1 MTYGTLRSIG
11 FSQVCRQWRAVA
23 LDNGTLWAH
32 ICDVDT
38 GKRLTKRE
46 YPRELFRRSGG
57 APLIIDWSDYS
68 IYEPSWPT
76 LTLNPIF
83 SYLPEL
89 GRIQSLRM
97 IVTWLSTFRQ
107 LLLAHNAPAPL
118 LETLTLGQDYMW
130 RDEQRSYRDLPHA
143 DQADDDQTIVRF
155 CVDAEL
161 FHGVAPRLKELRIV
175 DIGVDPRWPPLSHL
189 RIFDLSCHSW
199 WDAILV
205 DEWLKLLAAM
215 PLLEELVTNKS
226 INPQSVTVTESSQNI
241 APTVHLAHLQ
251 RLHLY
256 ENVTAL
262 ASLFPR
268 LTFSHPQKLFVEAVV
283 CNNETP
289 EVTEMLGLLGPYLA
303 ATQDAFATS
312 WVGLHLPTSRVVACA
327 EPSAPAHQAWM
338 TIGFDGLDDTFGPS
352 RTQFL
357 RVVPASFPMDR
368 VVHLDTSCPPYDDH
382 SDVTVSVADWAGLL
396 AHLCSVETLVGR
408 LSQASTIVEAL
419 AAAPVCPALHTLTLA
434 RVDVRLRPPSGR
446 CLLDTLPR
454 LVTARQEYGLPLR
467 VLQLH
472 EVHRKA
478 IAAVRYALGARLHR
492 LQFHGVPAKKY
503 ASFWPLYN
511 EWSEDKEN
519 ASEVSPCGLLYLAFH
534 AYPITASALGRMGR
548 YSRIVSR
555 TDQAD
560 RCQLGPQGRNHLVH
574 HDDQAGSRVESLF
587 YASTIYLQ
595 ASTVMQICSHLIHLC
610 NDNLLH
616 RATAADESPADLQ
629 RTLMR
634 LRVLARC
641 ADDRCRPAMSHATG
655 RAG

>member
-1 MTYGTLRSIG
+1 VPERDEWVPPQPQDLTDLWISYGTLRSIG

-23 LDNGTLWAH
+23 LDSGNLWAH

-38 GKRLTKRE
+38 WNRLAKRE

-57 APLIIDWSDYS
+57 APLVIDWSDYS
-68 IYEPSWPT
+68 IDEPSWRA
-76 LTLNPIF
+76 LTLNPIS

-118 LETLTLGQDYMW
+118 LETLTLGEDHMW
-130 RDEQRSYRDLPHA
+130 RDEQRSYRYGGGADATVDPADADLPHE
-143 DQADDDQTIVRF
+143 DQADDDQTIVNGQAAVDPESGIRGF
-155 CVDAEL
+155 CVGAEL
-161 FHGVAPRLKELRIV
+161 FHGVAPRLKELTVV
-175 DIGVDPRWPPLSHL
+175 DIGIDPRWPPLSHL
-189 RIFDLSCHSW
+189 RIFDLSCHTW

-226 INPQSVTVTESSQNI
+226 LNPQSVTMTESSQDI

-251 RLHLY
+251 RLRLS
-256 ENVTAL
+256 ENISAL
-262 ASLFPR
+262 ANLFPR
-268 LTFSHPQKLFVEAVV
+268 LTFSHPPKLFVEAVI

-289 EVTEMLGLLGPYLA
+289 EVTEMLALLGPYLA
-303 ATQDAFATS
+303 ATQDAFASS

-327 EPSAPAHQAWM
+327 EASAPAHQAWM
-338 TIGFDGLDDTFGPS
+338 AIGFDGLDDTFGPS

-357 RVVPASFPMDR
+357 RVVPSSFPMDR

-408 LSQASTIVEAL
+408 LSQASTMVEAL

-511 EWSEDKEN
+511 EWSNDNEN
-519 ASEVSPCGLLYLAFH
+519 ASEVSPCGLLYLAFQ
-534 AYPITASALGRMGR
+534 AYLITASALGRMGR

-555 TDQAD
+555 ADQAD
-560 RCQLGPQGRNHLVH
+560 GCQLGPQGRNYLVH
-574 HDDQAGSRVESLF
+574 HVIDRAGSRVASLF

-595 ASTVMQICSHLIHLC
+595 ASTVIWIAS
-610 NDNLLH
+610 
-616 RATAADESPADLQ
+616 
-629 RTLMR
+629 
-634 LRVLARC
+634 
-641 ADDRCRPAMSHATG
+641 
-655 RAG
+655 